1 MRTEA
6 GALGLGNMV
15 ASADLDKRSFSGM
28 LGVDGWLER
37 VEKQVGLRK

>member
-15 ASADLDKRSFSGM
+15 ASGDLDKRSVNGM
-28 LGVDGWLER
+28 LGVDTWLER
-37 VEKQVGLRK
+37 VEK